1 MDKIYEKKTL
11 IDNGVD
17 IEKNF
22 KKINLLI
29 DKEKENAIKI
39 KTLMEKKIKK
49 KSKIDEFTFNQNL
62 EEFLNL
68 PELNEENLLD
78 YQKLIENI
86 NYLSY
91 QYSNN
96 INKIKMLSL
105 DGSKARLKNLN

>member
-68 PELNEENLLD
+68 PEINEENLLD

-86 NYLSY
+86 NYLSH

>member
-91 QYSNN
+91 QYSSN

>member
-1 MDKIYEKKTL
+1 MPLKLK
-11 IDNGVD
+11 
-17 IEKNF
+17 
-22 KKINLLI
+22 LLW
-29 DKEKENAIKI
+29 
-39 KTLMEKKIKK
+39 KKIKK
-49 KSKIDEFTFNQNL
+49 KSKIDEITFNQNL

-68 PELNEENLLD
+68 PELNEENLSD

-105 DGSKARLKNLN
+105 VLKRLKNLN